1 MTTPYASAWNLIIK
15 HIGAMRRR
23 HIHLKLE
30 QQSLDRASEIED
42 RSNWIRACNADTWP
56 WILPHLRRLDMLPR
70 PSASPLRPPSRYFT
84 LYFSLFFSLNLW
96 VLLWSVDGSVLRER
110 ERESSFSF
118 WTDSLSL
125 SLYNYSIYLP
135 LCFFSLSIGVSL
147 CWSNDGSD
155 WEISKSILGKR
166 RNQEKLKLEQTC
178 KKRWDFRFEKLKLEQ
193 RCKKQWDFRFLFIFG

>member
-1 MTTPYASAWNLIIK
+1 MTTPYVTWNLINK
-15 HIGAMRRR
+15 HIGATQWR
-23 HIHLKLE
+23 HLHLKLK
-30 QQSLDRASEIED
+30 QQSLDRAKEIGSIGLELATPMLGLESFLT
-42 RSNWIRACNADTWP
+42 SNASTCCHGP
-56 WILPHLRRLDMLPR
+56 WRR
-70 PSASPLRPPSRYFT
+70 PSGLPQDILHFT
-84 LYFSLFFSLNLW
+84 SLSFFLLIFGFCCGVW
-96 VLLWSVDGSVLRER
+96 TVLFWERER

-135 LCFFSLSIGVSL
+135 LCFFTLSVGVSL
-147 CWSNDGSD
+147 CWSNDGND

>member
-1 MTTPYASAWNLIIK
+1 MPSGLSLKPHNQAYRCDAATTPPPETRVTELGSG
-15 HIGAMRRR
+15 IG
-23 HIHLKLE
+23 
-30 QQSLDRASEIED
+30 DRFN
-42 RSNWIRACNADTWP
+42 RIRACDADAWP
-56 WILPHLRRLDMLPR
+56 WILPHLQCLDVLPR
-70 PSASPLRPPSRYFT
+70 PLAPPLRPPSRYFT

-96 VLLWSVDGSVLRER
+96 VLLWSVDGFVLRERER

-135 LCFFSLSIGVSL
+135 LCFFTLSIGVSL
-147 CWSNDGSD
+147 CWSNDGND
-155 WEISKSILGKR
+155 WEILKSILGKR